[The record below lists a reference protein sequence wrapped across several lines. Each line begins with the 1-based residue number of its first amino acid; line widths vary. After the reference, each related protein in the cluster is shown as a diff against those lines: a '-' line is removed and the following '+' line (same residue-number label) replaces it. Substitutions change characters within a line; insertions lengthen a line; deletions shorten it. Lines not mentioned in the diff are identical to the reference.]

1 MQSKFW
7 YEKSNQD
14 LQKEL
19 DNFLEASSAGNSEIV
34 RNFLGSNVIINFFS
48 LEVVEGFVNKTPLQR
63 YKDLALIFSAQQGHV
78 EIMKMLVDHGADVNA
93 NYFENYPPALYQT
106 IMQNKAEAFN
116 YLIRVD
122 TIDLNL
128 SSMGN
133 SLPIL
138 LAAFNNR
145 LEMVKA
151 LVEKGVDPNS
161 ANGQGWT
168 AQSLAAQK
176 GHQQIVEYL
185 NSLLSATKGSGM

>member
-1 MQSKFW
+1 M
-7 YEKSNQD
+7 
-14 LQKEL
+14 
-19 DNFLEASSAGNSEIV
+19 
-34 RNFLGSNVIINFFS
+34 
-48 LEVVEGFVNKTPLQR
+48 
-63 YKDLALIFSAQQGHV
+63 
-78 EIMKMLVDHGADVNA
+78 
-93 NYFENYPPALYQT
+93 
-106 IMQNKAEAFN
+106 
-116 YLIRVD
+116 IRVD